1 MRMVAR
7 SRWSIYPIRSHS
19 HRGTPRR
26 RARWAER
33 SRSRIRFWPRWCCLW
48 PRSSLPLGS
57 RSVCITSG
65 MWWAVR
71 CWAYSAP
78 SAPRLSYFTNL
89 WVMCPAAVCTADR
102 PGAQVAEAWMARLS
116 AWGVVSGGPLRNRDI
131 SDSSRLCRRLTFSS
145 GAVNNHPSLE
155 EPSVHARRSF
165 LAVATFAV
173 SATALAAQN
182 APQAPPVTV
191 GGVVYTQYQYTDAPV
206 HTNTFDVTRA
216 YVNVLGRFA
225 NGITT
230 RLTTDIIPSAVTN
243 QVIRLK
249 YAYVAWTPTGSSLT
263 YKLGMIQTPYVD
275 FEETLWDYR
284 MQGPIAVDRNG
295 YLTSADIGFGVDGRW
310 NNDQVNGQIAIVN
323 GEGYSG
329 GTGDFRKDLEARL
342 SVRLQPTNDVT
353 RVGGLRVTGYA
364 GIGKATGT
372 GNDRNRYLG
381 LLSYKTQQHTLAGEF
396 VSTKT

>member
-1 MRMVAR
+1 VHVRPL
-7 SRWSIYPIRSHS
+7 WS
-19 HRGTPRR
+19 
-26 RARWAER
+26 
-33 SRSRIRFWPRWCCLW
+33 F
-48 PRSSLPLGS
+48 
-57 RSVCITSG
+57 
-65 MWWAVR
+65 
-71 CWAYSAP
+71 
-78 SAPRLSYFTNL
+78 
-89 WVMCPAAVCTADR
+89 AAVA
-102 PGAQVAEAWMARLS
+102 
-116 AWGVVSGGPLRNRDI
+116 
-131 SDSSRLCRRLTFSS
+131 
-145 GAVNNHPSLE
+145 
-155 EPSVHARRSF
+155 
-165 LAVATFAV
+165 AV
-173 SATALAAQN
+173 SVTLTTSLRAQAQAAQ
-182 APQAPPVTV
+182 APQVSV
-191 GGVVYTQYQYTDAPV
+191 GGLVYTQYQYTDAPV

-342 SVRLQPTNDVT
+342 SVRLQPTNDVA

-381 LLSYKTQQHTLAGEF
+381 LLSYKTQQYTLAGEF
-396 VSTKT
+396 VSTKTAAITGSIISAFGVYHFTNSKAAVIARVDIVDPDRNVGNNKNTRIIAGASYQLSPNVRLLADLDRLSFESGATATNQVLFQTQFTF